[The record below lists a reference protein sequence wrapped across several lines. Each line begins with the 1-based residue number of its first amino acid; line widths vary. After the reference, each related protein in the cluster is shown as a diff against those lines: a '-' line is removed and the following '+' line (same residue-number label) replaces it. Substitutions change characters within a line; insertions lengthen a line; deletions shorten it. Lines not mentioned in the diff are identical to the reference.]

1 MRKWFNGLNV
11 EMDARAVP
19 PRIFPPRHTVFR
31 MDRSVPALV
40 LAVAFAAACAPASA
54 QMAGEVTPLARARA
68 AGPGTEVVVDG
79 VVSVPP
85 GVFDGGFA
93 IQDRTAGIWVLPLA
107 DPVLLRLGQ
116 RVRIRGTLDNPNN
129 QLALIPSTLQLFD
142 FRGAPAGM
150 ALETAPEPRGVRTGG
165 VDESEEGWLVR
176 IRGRVVTEPE
186 NDAPWG
192 WKVMV
197 DDGSGA
203 VMVFIDAETDVR
215 ADQFVPGALV
225 EVVGFAGQYDDHY
238 EVIPR
243 GHDDVRVLQ
252 RE

>member
-1 MRKWFNGLNV
+1 
-11 EMDARAVP
+11 
-19 PRIFPPRHTVFR
+19 
-31 MDRSVPALV
+31 MDRSVLALC
-40 LAVAFAAACAPASA
+40 LAFALAALSAPAHA
-54 QMAGEVTPLARARA
+54 QMLAEADVTPLSRARA
-68 AGPGTEVVVDG
+68 AGAGANVLVDG

-93 IQDRTAGIWVLPLA
+93 IQDRTGGIWVLPLA

-129 QLALIPSTLQLFD
+129 QLAIVPSAMQLFD
-142 FRGAPAGM
+142 FRGAPEGVRAE
-150 ALETAPEPRGVRTGG
+150 AAPEPRVVRTGDVSEG
-165 VDESEEGWLVR
+165 EEGWLIRVR
-176 IRGRVVTEPE
+176 GTVVTAAE

-203 VMVFIDAETDVR
+203 VMVFLDSETDLR
-215 ADQFVPGALV
+215 ADVFRPGATV
-225 EVVGFAGQYDDHY
+225 EVTGFAGQYDDHY

-243 GHDDVRVLQ
+243 TQDDLRVVTPD
-252 RE
+252 

>member
-1 MRKWFNGLNV
+1 
-11 EMDARAVP
+11 
-19 PRIFPPRHTVFR
+19 
-31 MDRSVPALV
+31 MDRSFLALSLALALSAAPAPAL
-40 LAVAFAAACAPASA
+40 A
-54 QMAGEVTPLARARA
+54 QMPESDITPLARARA
-68 AGPGTEVVVDG
+68 AGEGADVLVDG

-93 IQDRTAGIWVLPLA
+93 IQDRTGGIWVLPLG

-129 QLALIPSTLQLFD
+129 QLAIVPSALQLFD
-142 FRGAPAGM
+142 FRGAP
-150 ALETAPEPRGVRTGG
+150 TAVVEEAPDPRTLQTGA
-165 VDESEEGWLVR
+165 VDEGEEGWLVR

-215 ADQFVPGALV
+215 PEGFRPGTQV
-225 EVVGFAGQYDDHY
+225 DVTGFAGQYDEHY
-238 EVIPR
+238 EVVPR
-243 GHDDVRVLQ
+243 TQDDVRVTG
-252 RE
+252 RD

>member
-1 MRKWFNGLNV
+1 
-11 EMDARAVP
+11 
-19 PRIFPPRHTVFR
+19 
-31 MDRSVPALV
+31 MDRSLVALSLALALSAASAPAL
-40 LAVAFAAACAPASA
+40 A
-54 QMAGEVTPLARARA
+54 QMPERDITTLARARA
-68 AGPGTEVVVDG
+68 AGEGADVLVDG

-93 IQDRTAGIWVLPLA
+93 IQDRTGGIWVLPLG

-129 QLALIPSTLQLFD
+129 QLAIVPSALQLFD
-142 FRGAPAGM
+142 FRGAPS
-150 ALETAPEPRGVRTGG
+150 ALPVEAAPEPRILQTGA
-165 VDESEEGWLVR
+165 VDEGEEGWLVR
-176 IRGRVVTEPE
+176 VRGRVVTEPE

-215 ADQFVPGALV
+215 PDGFRPGTQV
-225 EVVGFAGQYDDHY
+225 EVTGFAGQYDDHY
-238 EVIPR
+238 EVVPR
-243 GHDDVRVLQ
+243 TQDDVRVTG
-252 RE
+252 RD

>member
-1 MRKWFNGLNV
+1 
-11 EMDARAVP
+11 
-19 PRIFPPRHTVFR
+19 
-31 MDRSVPALV
+31 MDRSFVALSLALALSAASAPAL
-40 LAVAFAAACAPASA
+40 A
-54 QMAGEVTPLARARA
+54 QMPERDITTLARARA
-68 AGPGTEVVVDG
+68 AGAGANVLVDG

-93 IQDRTAGIWVLPLA
+93 IQDRTGGIWVLPLG

-129 QLALIPSTLQLFD
+129 QLAIVPSAVQLFD
-142 FRGAPAGM
+142 FRGAPSVVPV
-150 ALETAPEPRGVRTGG
+150 ETAPEPRVLQTGA
-165 VDESEEGWLVR
+165 VDEGEEGWLVR
-176 IRGRVVTEPE
+176 VRGRVVTEPE

-215 ADQFVPGALV
+215 PEGFRPGTQV
-225 EVVGFAGQYDDHY
+225 DVTGFAGQYDDHY
-238 EVIPR
+238 EVVPR
-243 GHDDVRVLQ
+243 TQDDVRVTG
-252 RE
+252 RD

>member
-1 MRKWFNGLNV
+1 
-11 EMDARAVP
+11 
-19 PRIFPPRHTVFR
+19 
-31 MDRSVPALV
+31 MDRSFVALSLALALSAASAPAL
-40 LAVAFAAACAPASA
+40 A
-54 QMAGEVTPLARARA
+54 QMPESDITPLARARA
-68 AGPGTEVVVDG
+68 AGAGANVMVDG

-93 IQDRTAGIWVLPLA
+93 IQDRTGGIWVLPLG

-129 QLALIPSTLQLFD
+129 QLAIVPSALQLFD
-142 FRGAPAGM
+142 FSGAPRGV
-150 ALETAPEPRGVRTGG
+150 LREEAPEPRTLQTGA
-165 VDESEEGWLVR
+165 VDEGEEGWLVR

-215 ADQFVPGALV
+215 PEGFRPGTQV
-225 EVVGFAGQYDDHY
+225 DVTGFAGQYDEHY
-238 EVIPR
+238 EVVPR
-243 GHDDVRVLQ
+243 TPDDVRVTG
-252 RE
+252 RD